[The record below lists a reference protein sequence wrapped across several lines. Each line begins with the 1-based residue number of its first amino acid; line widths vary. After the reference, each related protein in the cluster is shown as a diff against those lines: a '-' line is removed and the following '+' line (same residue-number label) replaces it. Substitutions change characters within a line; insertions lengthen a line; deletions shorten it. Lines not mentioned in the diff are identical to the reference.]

1 MEWLESKQSLPCPG
15 KVSGSSRDE
24 DNIYL
29 PAKNWQPHLE
39 NKWERQGST
48 GAHESS
54 KIPKPHAIEKVI
66 VGKEHIITNLLEVP
80 MDKSYCP
87 ESIPAP
93 WTYWLCQESVPYK
106 QIFIGHFL
114 NPSRSDILL
123 QALHDGIC
131 VAIEE
136 ILGEIDTSQK
146 LLVPIVIE
154 GINFIISK
162 CTLVCTNSNGQNS
175 AEKGSLLYLSS
186 FFEVATS
193 VCTDE
198 CGMVI
203 IWLSS
208 IQYIACPQMQ
218 PIWRRL
224 VTRIR

>member
-1 MEWLESKQSLPCPG
+1 
-15 KVSGSSRDE
+15 
-24 DNIYL
+24 
-29 PAKNWQPHLE
+29 
-39 NKWERQGST
+39 
-48 GAHESS
+48 
-54 KIPKPHAIEKVI
+54 
-66 VGKEHIITNLLEVP
+66 
-80 MDKSYCP
+80 
-87 ESIPAP
+87 
-93 WTYWLCQESVPYK
+93 
-106 QIFIGHFL
+106 
-114 NPSRSDILL
+114 LL

-131 VAIEE
+131 VTIEE

-203 IWLSS
+203 I
-208 IQYIACPQMQ
+208 
-218 PIWRRL
+218 
-224 VTRIR
+224 